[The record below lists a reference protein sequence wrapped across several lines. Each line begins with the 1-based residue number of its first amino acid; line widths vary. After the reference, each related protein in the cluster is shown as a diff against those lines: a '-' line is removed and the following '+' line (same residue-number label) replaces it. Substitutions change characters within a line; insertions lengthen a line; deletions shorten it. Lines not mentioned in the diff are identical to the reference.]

1 MAWPHATSKADA
13 VQSSKFLTESKSRS
27 LVEGIGK
34 LGSRYMDEN
43 LRKQVHV
50 EGRIKSQNESVFYN
64 IDAIQ
69 RAISLRRKIEFR
81 YFKYDEPKKR
91 VTSKHG
97 DGSEIY
103 KETPVQLAYMDD
115 EYYLIVWNDKYA
127 GFTHYRVDRMQNLE
141 VSSEAATRNDEISS
155 FDVAK
160 HQQRVFGMFHGE
172 SVGVTLLVRGSV
184 MSAIVD
190 RFGKDVEVL
199 PAEDGWARVCVTVMA
214 APTFYGWLA
223 TFGSSVQIE
232 EPQSLRQAYAGYLSA
247 ILENYQ

>member
-1 MAWPHATSKADA
+1 
-13 VQSSKFLTESKSRS
+13 
-27 LVEGIGK
+27 
-34 LGSRYMDEN
+34 
-43 LRKQVHV
+43 
-50 EGRIKSQNESVFYN
+50 
-64 IDAIQ
+64 
-69 RAISLRRKIEFR
+69 
-81 YFKYDEPKKR
+81 
-91 VTSKHG
+91 
-97 DGSEIY
+97 
-103 KETPVQLAYMDD
+103 MDD

>member
-1 MAWPHATSKADA
+1 
-13 VQSSKFLTESKSRS
+13 
-27 LVEGIGK
+27 
-34 LGSRYMDEN
+34 
-43 LRKQVHV
+43 
-50 EGRIKSQNESVFYN
+50 
-64 IDAIQ
+64 
-69 RAISLRRKIEFR
+69 
-81 YFKYDEPKKR
+81 
-91 VTSKHG
+91 
-97 DGSEIY
+97 
-103 KETPVQLAYMDD
+103 MDD

-141 VSSEAATRNDEISS
+141 VSSETATRNDEISS

-172 SVGVTLLVRGSV
+172 SVGVTLLMRGSV

-199 PAEDGWARVCVTVMA
+199 PAEDGWARVYVTVMA

-223 TFGSSVQIE
+223 TFGSSVRIE